1 MKTLFHKYKHAWV
14 FLYALIYFPWFGYL
28 EKNVT
33 NNFHIIHTALDERI
47 PFVEMFIVPYL
58 LWFVFITFATLYF
71 FFTSRSEFYRMAAFM
86 IIGMTVFL
94 IISTIYPNGQIL
106 RPTEFARENV
116 FVDWVRDLYKGDTPT
131 NIFPSIHAYNSIGVH
146 LAVRNSE
153 RLRENKIA
161 QHGTFMLAVLIILST
176 MFLKQHSVL
185 DVIGAIILAVPAYY
199 LAYVVEPK
207 RAHAYKKLPI

>member
-1 MKTLFHKYKHAWV
+1 MKTLLHKYKHAWV

-106 RPTEFARENV
+106 RPTVFARENI
-116 FVDWVRDLYKGDTPT
+116 FVDLVRDLYIGDTPT

-153 RLRENKIA
+153 RLKENKIA